1 MLGNTN
7 NPTGH
12 DDDLDLFFEGKAG
25 KVTVRTPGSV
35 NYFPQY
41 PQPVIV
47 DIPYASKL
55 KDGLF
60 TANSVTKVTIP
71 NVSVILS
78 RTFASCSMLREI
90 TGDKVGATI
99 NAFSDCTSLTTVNL
113 PECYDIEREFAG
125 CTALSEISLPK
136 LETILTGFRGCPSLT
151 TVNFPKCS
159 VIENAFAECTALE
172 EITLPSLSEIFAP
185 AFSGCVRLIS
195 LYLPGSSVAALYNS
209 AALSNYVFV
218 STPIGGYS
226 KVAGRYGSVFVPA
239 SLVGAYKS
247 ALGWS
252 SIASRITAL
261 T

>member
-35 NYFPQY
+35 NYFPRY

-60 TANSVTKVTIP
+60 TANSVTKVTMP
-71 NVSVILS
+71 NVSGILS
-78 RTFASCSMLREI
+78 RTFVSCSMLREI

-99 NAFSDCTSLTTVNL
+99 NAFSGCTSLTTVNL
-113 PECYDIEREFAG
+113 PECYTIEREFTD

-136 LETILTGFRGCPSLT
+136 LETIYTGFWGCTSLT

-159 VIENAFAECTALE
+159 MIEYAFMECTALE
-172 EITLPSLSEIFAP
+172 EITLPSLSEIFAS

-195 LYLPGSSVAALYNS
+195 LYLPGSSVAALGLS
-209 AALSNYVFV
+209 AFA

-239 SLVGAYKS
+239 SLVSAYKS
-247 ALGWS
+247 APRWS

-261 T
+261 P